1 MTDSKDRKGSSEILA
16 ILVGGGPAPGINGVI
31 SAATIEAINRG
42 KTVIGVTDGFKWL
55 SRGDKSH
62 VRDLTIEDTSRIHL
76 TGGSILGTSRENPT
90 TSPEKM
96 NNVVRVLKELNVK
109 YLLSIGGDDTMFS
122 ASRVSEEAREQIKV
136 VHVPKTIDNDL
147 PLPSDTPTFG
157 FETARHVGT
166 RIVQYLMEDAKTT
179 GRWYFIVTM
188 GRKTGH
194 LALGIGKASGATLTI
209 IPEEFHEKKVTL
221 TQLISILEGAIIKR
235 LSMDRED
242 GVAILTEGLA
252 DKLDEVELKN
262 LKDVERDEHGN
273 IRFSEIDL
281 GKIVKDETR
290 KRLLKKGIK
299 ITIVDKNIGYELR
312 CAPPIP
318 FDAKYTR
325 DLGYGAVKFLLSG
338 GSGALISIQAGKMVP
353 IHFNE
358 ILDPKTGRTRIRLVD
373 IDTESYEVAEEYMI
387 KLKKSDFEDPEQ
399 LEKLARTAHMTPEEF
414 VAYFSKAVRR

>member
-42 KTVIGVTDGFKWL
+42 KIVIGIIDGFKWL
-55 SRGDKSH
+55 SRGDKTH
-62 VRDLTIEDTSRIHL
+62 IRGLTIEDTSRIHL

-96 NNVVRVLKELNVK
+96 NNVVRALKELNVK

-122 ASRVSEEAREQIKV
+122 ASRVSEEARGQIKV
-136 VHVPKTIDNDL
+136 AHVPKTIDNDL

-235 LSMDRED
+235 LSIDRED

-252 DKLDEVELKN
+252 DKLDEVELKD

-414 VAYFSKAVRR
+414 VDYFSKAVRR